1 MLLSCFKKIKLFF
14 PIIKVKKW
22 IYKVLILLHIFKGI
36 IKSNNSKGLY
46 YFYYLYYLYFLYYIS
61 NQEGEKLE
69 SPHKARLNK
78 SGPGPRKGW
87 QES

>member
-1 MLLSCFKKIKLFF
+1 
-14 PIIKVKKW
+14 VKKW

-61 NQEGEKLE
+61 NQD
-69 SPHKARLNK
+69 
-78 SGPGPRKGW
+78 
-87 QES
+87 